1 VQTEVDLPCFD
12 GIYTF
17 RLGLAQIR
25 ELESKCDAG
34 IGAIYARTLRGRYG
48 LGDSEIMAT
57 EGDYRFSELIE
68 VLRQGLIGGKHGY
81 VDGVDILVSA
91 PRAVEL
97 IQNYVLDG
105 QDRMVMRQ
113 TWALAAAVLSALI
126 EGYTPPKKAEP
137 GESPATRTKGSTSRR
152 RKPTAT

>member
-1 VQTEVDLPCFD
+1 MQTEVDLPCFG

-48 LGDSEIMAT
+48 LEENEIYPIQ
-57 EGDYRFSELIE
+57 GDYRFSELAE
-68 VLRQGLIGGKHGY
+68 VIKQGLIGGKHAY
-81 VDGVDILVSA
+81 IDGADELVSSA
-91 PRAVEL
+91 RAAEL

-105 QDRMVMRQ
+105 QDRMVLRQ

-126 EGYTPPKKAEP
+126 EGYTPPKKAVP
-137 GESPATRTKGSTSRR
+137 GESPAT
-152 RKPTAT
+152 